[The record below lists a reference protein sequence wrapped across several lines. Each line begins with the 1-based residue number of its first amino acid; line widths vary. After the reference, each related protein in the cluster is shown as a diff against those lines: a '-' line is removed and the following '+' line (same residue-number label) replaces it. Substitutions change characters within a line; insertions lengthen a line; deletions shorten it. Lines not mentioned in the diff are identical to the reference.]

1 TYIDKKCP
9 FTGDV
14 SIRGRILAGTCHSA
28 KMVRTII
35 VRRNYLHY
43 VKKYQRYEKRHSNI
57 PAHISPCFRVKEGDH
72 VIIGQ
77 CRPLSKTVRFN
88 VLKVIPAGSSTGV
101 PSLPISH
108 TCRRHN
114 FIASVAFNPSG
125 NFDLSLSD
133 EDEEDKSKVTPPM
146 PPTEGRFE
154 IVVDTENIQ
163 RLDLSPLLRISGI
176 KSLAEADPKELL
188 EQTVGFTL
196 NYTREDPYDPREL
209 SEFPDIRLWFV
220 RLDATYPWLP
230 VVLDWRAGELARYA
244 AMVVP
249 HQLCS
254 NPEAL
259 ELFVM
264 KKVFIV
270 YSWLKEQNVPKP
282 KLKTSDMA
290 RMLGFRI
297 GDELFDLIDAPSI
310 DPS

>member
-1 TYIDKKCP
+1 M
-9 FTGDV
+9 
-14 SIRGRILAGTCHSA
+14 SLLAATTSSYPLLPKPNHPAASYTSWSSCKPIS
-28 KMVRTII
+28 
-35 VRRNYLHY
+35 
-43 VKKYQRYEKRHSNI
+43 SN
-57 PAHISPCFRVKEGDH
+57 P
-72 VIIGQ
+72 
-77 CRPLSKTVRFN
+77 
-88 VLKVIPAGSSTGV
+88 V

-108 TCRRHN
+108 ICRRHN
-114 FIASVAFNPSG
+114 FMASVAFNPSG
-125 NFDLSLSD
+125 NFDLSLTD
-133 EDEEDKSKVTPPM
+133 EDEQDKSQVTPPM

-249 HQLCS
+249 HQMS
-254 NPEAL
+254 MRMGVVFNPEAL

-297 GDELFDLIDAPSI
+297 GDELFDLIDAHRHSV